1 MKKIQNYIFD
11 IFDHFVRDQI
21 PNKMIENIENITL
34 DFFHRKKYFGT
45 KICFFL
51 KTYIFSK
58 ILTKYGPLTP
68 KTPKV
73 TTKSRFRFFTIF
85 AFFYFQESEI
95 LVPSTARSLLRNGS
109 PEAKLVHF

>member
-11 IFDHFVRDQI
+11 IFDHFVRDLI
-21 PNKMIENIENITL
+21 PDKMIKNIENITL

-73 TTKSRFRFFTIF
+73 RTKLDFSSFCDF
-85 AFFYFQESEI
+85 
-95 LVPSTARSLLRNGS
+95 
-109 PEAKLVHF
+109 